1 MWDKEKIKLILRR
14 LIDKYQ
20 AQIVFNIVDTEKELA
35 LQIHRSLDYDKH
47 VFITSKADSLP
58 ALCVLM
64 ANCDFF
70 FGNEGGPRHISQA
83 LGIPSYA
90 IFPPNVSKNVWL
102 PRSQTA
108 CWGISPDDFDVECKG
123 NMSRSAQYDL
133 IDVDRVWQEID
144 SILSTVLFKNGSNG
158 RTLPETF

>member
-1 MWDKEKIKLILRR
+1 
-14 LIDKYQ
+14 
-20 AQIVFNIVDTEKELA
+20 
-35 LQIHRSLDYDKH
+35 
-47 VFITSKADSLP
+47 
-58 ALCVLM
+58 
-64 ANCDFF
+64 
-70 FGNEGGPRHISQA
+70 
-83 LGIPSYA
+83 GIPSYA

-144 SILSTVLFKNGSNG
+144 SILSTVLFKMVAMEEHCPKLFKSFSVFSLIHHLYH
-158 RTLPETF
+158 RYS